1 MEMVNFPQVTEE
13 VPDDWWPVIV
23 VPLFKM
29 GNRSKAGNYK
39 PRQSIF
45 FL

>member
-13 VPDDWWPVIV
+13 VLDDWWPVIV

-29 GNRSKAGNYK
+29 GNYKAC
-39 PRQSIF
+39 QSIF